1 MKYIIDIAIANK
13 VSLLLV
19 LQIKEHLLFYIA
31 KCHDKDS
38 SIRPLSEFKLRNVYK
53 DLSKGKVPF
62 SVTISLDTLPENFT
76 PQTDIVCKDADH
88 VISTEYEFQTPEV
101 NFNIFFL

>member
-1 MKYIIDIAIANK
+1 MQIKF
-13 VSLLLV
+13 SLFP
-19 LQIKEHLLFYIA
+19 QIKEHLLFYIA

-53 DLSKGKVPF
+53 DLSKGKIPF
-62 SVTISLDTLPENFT
+62 SVTISLDTLPESFT

-101 NFNIFFL
+101 KLILI